1 MTLPAPGNSIS
12 ANQINVEATRS
23 GTANAPLSGTSATPQ
38 AGSLVKIYENS
49 GVNQVAPHKYSE
61 FYSKSYEGDNIDCGG
76 VFSYYGGNGGGY
88 YTANINLGS
97 STGAV
102 VIYFSPE
109 GVLDGTGFLYNS
121 TLYNTLTFD
130 GTPGALLA
138 ATNTL
143 NFVGINNTSGCG
155 NSNLQSNSPYTLDN
169 YVWNG
174 SAFVQA
180 SGTTDVVTTSTNLQ
194 GSSGFVFTLVVP
206 KTSTSINTGQ
216 LQIASPCTYT
226 DFYVKLLCP
235 ATLPSFTSS
244 TVQTNEFRACQQSLN
259 QTYYFARN
267 GSLVNGAIVVDTNS
281 EPEEDNFVFS
291 DDTGSTPLANGFY
304 KLGSNDVIKVQNGVI
319 IIFYEDVCF

>member
-61 FYSKSYEGDNIDCGG
+61 FYSKSYGGDNINCGG
-76 VFSYYGGNGGGY
+76 NIDADGDDGY
-88 YTANINLGS
+88 YTANINLSS

-102 VIYFSPE
+102 VIYFTPLN
-109 GVLDGTGFLYNS
+109 VPDGIGFLYNS

-143 NFVGINNTSGCG
+143 NFVGVNDATGCE
-155 NSNLQSNSPYTLDN
+155 NSNLQSGSPFTLDN

-174 SAFVQA
+174 SVFARS
-180 SGTTDVVTTSTNLQ
+180 SGTTSVVTTSTNLQ
-194 GSSGFVFTLVVP
+194 GSGNFVFTLVVP

-216 LQIASPCTYT
+216 LQIAGPCTYT
-226 DFYVKLLCP
+226 NWIVKLLCP
-235 ATLPSFTSS
+235 TSLPSFTSS

-267 GSLVNGAIVVDTNS
+267 ASLNAPSTIVVDTNS

-291 DDTGSTPLANGFY
+291 DSTGLTPLANGFY

-319 IIFYEDVCF
+319 IIFYEDVCP

>member
-76 VFSYYGGNGGGY
+76 AISANGDEGY

-102 VIYFSPE
+102 VIYFTPAD
-109 GVLDGTGFLYNS
+109 VPDGIGFLYNS

-143 NFVGINNTSGCG
+143 NFVGINDTSGCE
-155 NSNLQSNSPYTLDN
+155 NSDLQSNSPYTLDN

-174 SAFVQA
+174 SAFGQT

-194 GSSGFVFTLVVP
+194 GSGGFVFTLVVP

-216 LQIASPCTYT
+216 LQIAGPCTYT
-226 DFYVKLLCP
+226 AWAVKLLCP

-244 TVQTNEFRACQQSLN
+244 TAQNSEFRACQQSLN

-291 DDTGSTPLANGFY
+291 DSTGLTPLANGFY
-304 KLGSNDVIKVQNGVI
+304 KLGSNDVIKVQYGVI